1 MRLTPEIVTLDRV
14 SGHLED
20 IVDKFVFLGGSV
32 VPLLQTDPASPPVRP
47 TKDIDLAV
55 QCFSR
60 AEYYEIETELAHR
73 GFHLRSDEPVVCRF
87 FGHGYVIDVMP
98 VDTAILGFGNRWFKY
113 AHETSWIYS
122 LPSGREIFVI
132 DPVLFLATKFE
143 AFNDRGNR
151 DVYESHD
158 LEDIVAVINSR
169 EEIVGELSSSFKVV
183 RDFVIES
190 MREFRNDRRFRDAL
204 FGHLGSLDD
213 APGRV
218 ETVLERWHSMVESD
232 F

>member
-1 MRLTPEIVTLDRV
+1 MRLTPEIVTLDMV

-20 IVDKFVFLGGSV
+20 IVDKLVFLGGSV

-47 TKDIDLAV
+47 TKDIDFAV

-87 FGHGYVIDVMP
+87 FGHGFVIDVMP
-98 VDTAILGFGNRWFKY
+98 VDTVVLGFGNRWFKY

-151 DVYESHD
+151 DIYASHD
-158 LEDIVAVINSR
+158 LEDIVATLNGRQEIV
-169 EEIVGELSSSFKVV
+169 EEIDSAKSEVRMYVKAEMSALAHDVRFK
-183 RDFVIES
+183 E
-190 MREFRNDRRFRDAL
+190 AL
-204 FGHLGSLDD
+204 EGHIGSLDE
-213 APGRV
+213 APRRV
-218 ETVLERWHSMVESD
+218 DVLINRWMQICELK
-232 F
+232 